1 MSEDFIYHEIKKGKL
16 SKSQLDMKWISN
28 EVLRNIDQQLCE
40 MGGSLSDHK
49 EMPQPKEL
57 TPDEKLA
64 RTFAEEYFCPD
75 AMKEVVCNLKP
86 HLNHGQAI
94 LCEEIYQAVHGEN
107 VKKAFVVCSPGGFGK
122 TFAFQILAAQVR
134 SEGGIVLN
142 VASTG
147 LAAQNLL
154 GGRTAHSRFKI
165 PIPIQ
170 EDSTCSIK
178 AQSDL
183 AKLIKATK
191 LIIWDEIFSCHRH
204 NIEAVDRTLQ
214 DIMQSSELFGGKVIC
229 LAGDP
234 RQTLPVVKRGGRA
247 AIVNSCIQTSKIF
260 PQLKQCFLTEN
271 MRADKEEKEFSDFLL
286 NLGEGKEDI
295 IEELGDFVIKIPE
308 VYLVD
313 TKDNLIEKVF
323 PTLGKVENKEEFI
336 AASIYTPLNIDAR
349 EINDLCLTQMPG
361 SSRSYLSADSIL
373 EDDHKD
379 VVPPEFLN
387 TVTISGMADH
397 NLTLKV
403 GCPVILLRNLQG
415 KMI

>member
-1 MSEDFIYHEIKKGKL
+1 MSKTPLLWHSLSLTQKKIKYQDFPKYCTFTNNSWHWRKVLPKKNEVARTIGRINAVSPGQGERYYLRMMLTHTTGATSFDDLKRVKGELFNTFKEACKAMGLLEDDTEWENALQEVTDFGSAQQIRATFAVLLQFCHPTNPLALYNKFKEKMSEDFIYHEIKKGKL

-178 AQSDL
+178 AQSD
-183 AKLIKATK
+183 
-191 LIIWDEIFSCHRH
+191 
-204 NIEAVDRTLQ
+204 
-214 DIMQSSELFGGKVIC
+214 SSK
-229 LAGDP
+229 
-234 RQTLPVVKRGGRA
+234 T
-247 AIVNSCIQTSKIF
+247 N
-260 PQLKQCFLTEN
+260 
-271 MRADKEEKEFSDFLL
+271 
-286 NLGEGKEDI
+286 
-295 IEELGDFVIKIPE
+295 
-308 VYLVD
+308 
-313 TKDNLIEKVF
+313 
-323 PTLGKVENKEEFI
+323 
-336 AASIYTPLNIDAR
+336 
-349 EINDLCLTQMPG
+349 
-361 SSRSYLSADSIL
+361 
-373 EDDHKD
+373 
-379 VVPPEFLN
+379 
-387 TVTISGMADH
+387 
-397 NLTLKV
+397 
-403 GCPVILLRNLQG
+403 
-415 KMI
+415 